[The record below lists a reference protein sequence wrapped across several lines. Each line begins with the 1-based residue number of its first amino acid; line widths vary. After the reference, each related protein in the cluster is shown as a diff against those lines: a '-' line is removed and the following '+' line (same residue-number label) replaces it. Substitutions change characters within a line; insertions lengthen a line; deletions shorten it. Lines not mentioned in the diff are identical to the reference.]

1 MCLLSLEIIVEE
13 KKNLTP
19 TESQSLLIQ
28 SPTTSC
34 QATQVNMQNT
44 ICKENYV
51 RLKVRHKVP
60 FKETNS

>member
-19 TESQSLLIQ
+19 SESQSLLIQ

-34 QATQVNMQNT
+34 QATQVNMQGEL
-44 ICKENYV
+44 CQVEG
-51 RLKVRHKVP
+51 
-60 FKETNS
+60 EA